1 MGWVNIPATSVP
13 SAAESLSKPQPQAPC
28 RNLTNRTLSRSSER
42 QESRKGWFYLYSLP
56 NRKYKNSASRQDS
69 GSVWKEGAGTGE
81 SGRVSLG
88 GWPDM
93 FFFLTW
99 IGYITACFV
108 LVCGAVRFLSCEL
121 LSFSPRHRRQGIN
134 RKLVSP
140 IPGVVPA
147 PACRIRQR
155 KRSSL
160 GEQANQELFKFLSDY
175 KITQAY
181 CRELRM

>member
-121 LSFSPRHRRQGIN
+121 LSFSPSPASEIGYKQKVGISHPW
-134 RKLVSP
+134 RGPSP
-140 IPGVVPA
+140 SMQNKA
-147 PACRIRQR
+147 
-155 KRSSL
+155 KK
-160 GEQANQELFKFLSDY
+160 EELSWR
-175 KITQAY
+175 TS
-181 CRELRM
+181 